1 MIDMILGIIAGIIVL
16 WLFIRWE
23 VRRSITNILSELYDR
38 GLIDMDKEKFKR
50 YQEEKRKKFYSPS
63 KINVST

>member
-1 MIDMILGIIAGIIVL
+1 MILGIIAGIIVL

-38 GLIDMDKEKFKR
+38 GLINMDKEKFTK
-50 YQEEKRKKFYSPS
+50 YQEEKKGKL
-63 KINVST
+63 